1 MRTIR
6 RRKHSSAIRFFLAAV
21 GQLSRSSMLIV
32 QLTILVAGSGGFR
45 PAQAQTA
52 QAVLFFA
59 PTCAHCHE
67 VITQYLP
74 GLFEQNGGAPR
85 VSVDAAV
92 QDADRALYL
101 FYNDQLEI
109 LLVDASKSV
118 GTELYLASTENQEV
132 PPERTGVPRLVIGDS
147 VLVGSYEIP
156 QLTGDLVQQGL
167 DSGGLPWPEIDG
179 LKGALEAIPAAASP
193 DVAAVADSAPG
204 ADVSPEDSISTE
216 PETTAAEDTARRAE
230 VPDTTLAEL
239 DDPTPEPPLNV
250 LRPTGVDT
258 AADARIVDQPETAAR
273 DTLVEPIR
281 ADAESSFS
289 RVEESGDSQST
300 APSVFDMVPEH
311 RSTMLEN
318 FGLDPVG
325 NSFSIV
331 VLVVMI
337 VSIVVVGVK
346 SETLPVGWGV
356 GAGIPLLALVGV
368 VVASYLTYVETT
380 GAIAV
385 CGPVGDCNTVN
396 QSEWARLFGILPIG
410 VLGLVG
416 YVVVALAWSVSRY
429 ASGKVPVWA
438 RLSLG
443 VMTVGGTLFSIYLTF
458 LEPFVIG
465 ATCAWCLTS
474 SIVITALMWLSVGAA
489 RDAWNRIRDNSAAK
503 S

>member
-1 MRTIR
+1 MLI
-6 RRKHSSAIRFFLAAV
+6 ALLVV
-21 GQLSRSSMLIV
+21 GQGA
-32 QLTILVAGSGGFR
+32 AGSFR
-45 PAQAQTA
+45 PAQAQTV
-52 QAVLFFA
+52 QVVLFFA

-85 VSVDAAV
+85 VSVDATV
-92 QDADRALYL
+92 PDADRALYL

-132 PPERTGVPRLVIGDS
+132 PPDRIGVPRLVIGDS

-167 DSGGLPWPEIDG
+167 DSGGLPWSEIDG
-179 LKGALEAIPAAASP
+179 LNGALESIPAAASP
-193 DVAAVADSAPG
+193 DVVAAGDSARSAG
-204 ADVSPEDSISTE
+204 VEAEDSIAAE
-216 PETTAAEDTARRAE
+216 PEPTVAEDTARPAE
-230 VPDTTLAEL
+230 VPDTTLAERE
-239 DDPTPEPPLNV
+239 DPTPEPPVNA
-250 LRPTGVDT
+250 LRPADVDT
-258 AADARIVDQPETAAR
+258 AAAARIVDQPETAAR

-281 ADAESSFS
+281 ADAELSFS
-289 RVEESGDSQST
+289 RVDESGDSQST

-325 NSFSIV
+325 NSFCVV

-337 VSIVVVGVK
+337 VSIIVVGVK
-346 SETLPVGWGV
+346 SETLPAGWGV
-356 GAGIPLLALVGV
+356 GVGIPLLALVGA
-368 VVASYLTYVETT
+368 VVASYLAYVETT
-380 GAIAV
+380 GATAV

-396 QSEWARLFGILPIG
+396 QSEWARLFGVLPVG

-416 YVVVALAWSVSRY
+416 YVAIVLAWSVSRY
-429 ASGKVPVWA
+429 ASGLVSVWA
-438 RLSLG
+438 RLFLG
-443 VMTVGGTLFSIYLTF
+443 VMTVGGTLFSMYLTF

-474 SIVITALMWLSVGAA
+474 AIVITALMWLSVGAA
-489 RDAWNRIRDNSAAK
+489 RDAWDRVSNDRTAK